1 MEVGEDVLD
10 PRRVVRPSLD
20 PVSTCP
26 QQHRPCRAG
35 TSSGKLQKTSKKALP
50 GCQVKPPD
58 SYTPMKLTVLGPHE
72 LSHGHT
78 DDQLECRLPWQ
89 SPRSIGLC
97 GSSWYLWCCGSSEWT
112 FAAGPPGFFPSPG
125 CRASAV
131 ERDITFAPVP
141 SDTSEQSQVPWSIQG
156 PASVAD
162 SSPGSQVLEVE
173 IPQVDVECFLS
184 RTHICQ
190 ALYSRRAE
198 RRLAEANANRNKHL
212 SVRHFRGMTSSE
224 DSPSSSL
231 WDVNG
236 GLINDNKTRWRSHLR
251 MILRCT
257 GRSSRKALTSN
268 LMCGSGARSYTQ
280 WRSTE
285 ATDVR
290 CEIIVEGSNS
300 SLKRCII

>member
-10 PRRVVRPSLD
+10 PRRVVRPPLD

-26 QQHRPCRAG
+26 QQYRPCRAG
-35 TSSGKLQKTSKKALP
+35 TSSGRPQMTSKKLLT

-58 SYTPMKLTVLGPHE
+58 SCTPMKLKALGPHA

-141 SDTSEQSQVPWSIQG
+141 SDSSEQSPVPWSIQG

-162 SSPGSQVLEVE
+162 SSPGSQVPEVE

-184 RTHICQ
+184 QTHICQ
-190 ALYSRRAE
+190 ALNSMRAGTSAVSPKPMLTGTHIWASAILGE
-198 RRLAEANANRNKHL
+198 W
-212 SVRHFRGMTSSE
+212 RHPRIPHHPHFEM
-224 DSPSSSL
+224 
-231 WDVNG
+231 
-236 GLINDNKTRWRSHLR
+236 
-251 MILRCT
+251 
-257 GRSSRKALTSN
+257 
-268 LMCGSGARSYTQ
+268 
-280 WRSTE
+280 
-285 ATDVR
+285 
-290 CEIIVEGSNS
+290 
-300 SLKRCII
+300 